1 MKLYYRK
8 SKSRRNSSHRSWIC
22 RNRNNEKYFQIL
34 FLQILP
40 ESMENDLEKIEICKG
55 NSFLIIEHAV
65 DNLIEWLTR
74 FKEKEVN
81 LGHKITD
88 RSDITLTNEMT
99 AGTCPLCQKEIKSDN
114 ISHIKEEI
122 RGLF

>member
-1 MKLYYRK
+1 
-8 SKSRRNSSHRSWIC
+8 
-22 RNRNNEKYFQIL
+22 
-34 FLQILP
+34 
-40 ESMENDLEKIEICKG
+40 MENDLEKIEICKG
-55 NSFLIIEHAV
+55 NSFLIIEHAA

-99 AGTCPLCQKEIKSDN
+99 AGTCPLSKRRLRVIIFRTSKKRFVDCFNYSAGCKATASLPQKGSKSTT
-114 ISHIKEEI
+114 KM
-122 RGLF
+122 

>member
-1 MKLYYRK
+1 
-8 SKSRRNSSHRSWIC
+8 
-22 RNRNNEKYFQIL
+22 
-34 FLQILP
+34 
-40 ESMENDLEKIEICKG
+40 MENDLEKIEICKG
-55 NSFLIIEHAV
+55 NNFLIIEHAV

-99 AGTCPLCQKEIKSDN
+99 AGICPLCQKEIKGDN
-114 ISHIKEEI
+114 ISHIKEI